1 MLPNNSDPAAS
12 EEDGTVEECPT
23 PKKHDI
29 QPSAAVAAPASPV
42 LVRRLADSLVELLAQ
57 AEVGRAIVPASTV
70 LDSHLLGLEVEDLE
84 QRRPKQEGARE
95 RTKAGRGTTALMMRW
110 QGGLL
115 EVLAVDPPR
124 VWQGL
129 SLH

>member
-1 MLPNNSDPAAS
+1 MLPNSSDPAAS
-12 EEDGTVEECPT
+12 GEDGTVEECPT

-42 LVRRLADSLVELLAQ
+42 LVHRLADSLVGLLAQ
-57 AEVGRAIVPASTV
+57 AEVDKAIVLASTV
-70 LDSHLLGLEVEDLE
+70 VGSHLLALEVEDLE
-84 QRRPKQEGARE
+84 QRRPKQEGVRE
-95 RTKAGRGTTALMMRW
+95 RTKAGRGATALMMRW

-115 EVLAVDPPR
+115 EVLAVDPPG
-124 VWQGL
+124 VLQGL